1 MDIWWVTPEK
11 RSRSSIASFFM
22 FSFHN
27 RANPRLV
34 LLLVPLVRGNGFTAL
49 LGQKQWCFN
58 LQKSNVCL
66 VLAIVYCIFLCKLH
80 KHRMQLYLHV
90 YFCHNMTHDMTMSYK
105 LSVFASFTDSQCY
118 VLLSALE
125 ARMTRRTALITPPPP
140 PDHGKSPG
148 WHMTRAWFGKKTAV
162 VWPWG
167 KELKIY
173 LHKELKAMY
182 RHLKAI
188 SWPNA

>member
-1 MDIWWVTPEK
+1 MRPFLCFLFTTVQNCAW
-11 RSRSSIASFFM
+11 
-22 FSFHN
+22 FSFWF
-27 RANPRLV
+27 LWFEETD
-34 LLLVPLVRGNGFTAL
+34 LLLRAVCSIGPKAMVFQSAKIKCL
-49 LGQKQWCFN
+49 L
-58 LQKSNVCL
+58 SP
-66 VLAIVYCIFLCKLH
+66 CICMLYIFCKLH

-148 WHMTRAWFGKKTAV
+148 WHMTRAWFGKKTAL

-167 KELKIY
+167 EELKIY
-173 LHKELKAMY
+173 LHIGTKG
-182 RHLKAI
+182 
-188 SWPNA
+188 NV